1 MQGHIYGQVKQYT
14 QENLEMEKG
23 MGKVCGDQA
32 KQILI
37 RIKDNINKIIK
48 MAMEYTS
55 GQMEQPTKVILK
67 TI

>member
-1 MQGHIYGQVKQYT
+1 
-14 QENLEMEKG
+14 MERG
-23 MGKVCGDQA
+23 MGKVYGDQA

-48 MAMEYTS
+48 MAMEYTN
-55 GQMEQPTKVILK
+55 GQMEQPTKDILK

>member
-1 MQGHIYGQVKQYT
+1 
-14 QENLEMEKG
+14 MERG
-23 MGKVCGDQA
+23 MGMVCGDLV

-37 RIKDNINKIIK
+37 HIKDNINKIIK
-48 MAMEYTS
+48 MVMEYIN